1 MQAQQSMQPQQTMQ
15 IVPQPQQGQRRTWGQ
30 TTTQPH
36 PQDLRTWGD
45 VSGKPQTGF
54 LLHQTSTGSEVRYL
68 NGDHQSH
75 HPTPSVG
82 LSSLNVYGSQ
92 HNQQPQTITHTSA
105 SGFELHGDVAPT
117 PPPRRTPSSVN
128 ASPQHRITP
137 TIHRTPEVKPR
148 QHSLASDDRNAQ
160 RNSAVHT
167 ALPTPPVDDMEP
179 QSISF
184 IADMPSS
191 DDISSGISKI
201 HITSG
206 SRTYRIPS
214 PTRPNSAR
222 HPLPQHNDT
231 KKAFYMFGNQT
242 GDARPDELEIDN
254 RVEMEEQAAPEK
266 GFYISFD
273 EDTTPKR
280 PKPPLRA
287 KRASPKKERAVT
299 QVLDS
304 SALFGER
311 VGRDPTES
319 QARLFDHKD
328 TSSPARNANRNERD
342 EYYHESHGK
351 NPVEE
356 ITAHSHIASR
366 LSNEPTRDRHS
377 RRSGSE
383 DSEGAGAGVGLVIGN
398 ELSNPDPNAVDEM
411 ERKKERIML
420 LSLQRRQQQEE
431 MKARK
436 EMESQQRRESEKM
449 KEEEKARKKEE
460 ERIRRQSILEQ
471 HKLKKALE
479 EAEREGKTVDKDLL
493 NSVRSIPKM
502 RNKTVTR
509 PRPKTIHVDSGN
521 VDLAEGLLSPSRGK
535 KGSTSNLADSSLTPS
550 MRRDYYRGSTDSL
563 ADRQRSEERQSRMR
577 PGRSY
582 SLVRDSPDDGRGT
595 SPNRSTALGRRGSYK
610 TSRDVPE
617 PQPRG
622 RPKYSTYQ
630 SNMRAR
636 KSNSLMN
643 LSGKSIPANHYL
655 DWHAAM
661 LIYLGW
667 NLVFCSP
674 FHLSFKLCIHLFVS
688 SKIANE
694 PIFEHLGPG
703 SLPPGLT
710 SKRRMFDDGS
720 SDISSATSSMLDYN
734 GPRLYKQP
742 ATKSNRGI
750 LLNAVEYC
758 VFPGVVNKE
767 AKRRVLEEIGRSE
780 AKHFLILFRDAGL
793 QFRALYSYCPEGE
806 EILKL
811 YGTGPKQVT
820 DRMFDRFFKY
830 NSGGKCF
837 SQVHTKHLTVTIDAF
852 TIHNS
857 LWQGKKVN
865 LPSKKDMALLA
876 VPKTWLFLKDRFSDL
891 TVICVHAGSKST
903 IHTGTSSLKRSQN
916 KGSGDALDDRSD
928 EAFVVHRGR
937 GIPTLSSVAGDEPT
951 APVRA
956 RHRDRSSESEVDIGV
971 GASLPAGR
979 PSNWEDQRRSSY
991 AGRRSR
997 RNSVAEDSQ
1006 LTLENFGGSHENL
1019 HLLGR
1024 NPDKEPAVHVGRSLS
1039 SNGTLNGPS
1048 RSGSEKSDPE
1058 KPYKQG
1064 DHVDGDMTELRLQS
1078 TNFAEL
1084 SRHNNKSKAEESTL
1098 GIHIGYTT
1106 EESSGRSNGHSAPPE
1121 KKTTTFAALPQTNI
1135 TTTWKKQS
1143 SNHTSSEPSP
1153 NSDHIAE
1160 DISSGGSGGSPA
1172 MASQL
1177 LNVRLKLEEK
1187 RRQIESDKRKM
1198 ELELSKQRQRVGK
1211 AAFLQAVTKDNDD
1224 VLSQGADIDNMD
1236 VEHYQES
1243 IAQMNTSLHEIQA
1256 DLQRLATQQNQ
1267 IQQQTPQPA
1276 NITQHGKAEFLSDFL
1291 LLQSVVYYHQ
1301 HQMQPQQH
1309 QMQPQQHQMQ
1319 AQQHQMQAQQH
1330 QMQAQQHQ
1338 MQAQQSMQPQQT
1350 MQIVPQPQQGQR
1362 RTWGQ
1367 TTTQPHP
1374 QDLRTWGDVSGK
1386 PQTGFLLHQTS
1397 TGSEVRYLNGDHQ
1410 SHHPTPSVGL
1420 SSLNVYGSQH
1430 NQQPQTITHT
1440 SASGFE
1446 LHGDVA
1452 PTPPPR
1458 RTPSSVNASPQHRIT
1473 PTIHRTPEVKPRQHS
1488 LASDDRN
1495 AQRNSAVHT
1504 ALPTPPVDD
1513 MEPQSISFIA
1523 DMPSSDD
1530 ISSGISKIHITSGS
1544 RTYRIPSPTRPNSAR
1559 HPLPQH
1565 NDTKK
1570 AFYMFGNQTGDARPD
1585 ELEIDNRVEME
1596 EQAAPEKGFYISFD
1610 EDTTPKR
1617 PKPPLRAKRASPKKE
1632 RAVTQVLDSS
1642 ALFGERVGRDPTE
1655 SQARL
1660 FDHKDTSS
1668 PARNANR
1675 NERDEYYHESHGKNP
1690 VEEITAHSHI
1700 ASRLSNE
1707 PTRDRHSRRSGSEDS
1722 EGAGAG
1728 VGLVIGNELS
1738 NPDPNAV
1745 DEMERK
1751 KERIMLLSLQRRQ
1764 QQEEMKA
1771 RKEMESQQRRESEKM
1786 KEEEKARKK
1795 EEERIRRQS
1804 ILEQH
1809 KLKKALEEAEREG
1822 KTVDKDLLNSV
1833 RSIPKMRNKTVTRP
1847 RPKTIHVDS
1856 GNVDLAEGLLSPSR
1870 GKKGSTSNLADSS
1883 LTPSMRRDY
1892 YRGSTDSLADRQRSE
1907 ERQSRMRPGRSY
1919 SLVRDSP
1926 DDGRGT
1932 SPNRSTALGR
1942 RGSYKTSRDVP
1953 EPQPRGRPK
1962 YSTYQSNMRARK
1974 SNSLMNLSG
1983 KSIPANHYLD
1993 WHAAMLIYLGWNL
2006 VFCSPFHLSFKLCI
2020 HLFVSS
2026 KIANEPIFEHLGPGS
2041 LPPGLTSKRRMFD
2054 DGSSDIS
2061 SATSS
2066 MLDYNGPRL
2075 YKQPATKSN
2084 RGILLN
2090 AVEYCV
2096 FPGVVN
2102 KEAKRRVLE
2111 EIGRSEAKHFLILFR
2126 DAGLQFRALY
2136 SYCPEGEEIL
2146 KLYGTGPKQVTDR
2159 MFDRFFKY
2167 NSGGKCFSQVHTKHL
2182 TVTID
2187 AFTIHNSLW
2196 QGKKVNLPSKKDMAL
2211 VI

>member
-1 MQAQQSMQPQQTMQ
+1 MTADWAPWALLGAAVGVAASILLTRRWGPRDATDAPAAQAKQRASVKWLLSKAYNNRVPENFREPFYRDHEDQEHLKPQIVHALASAEMYCLALSSIYGDPNYHNLNHSGIIQVLLRKGISIPEPVDCQVTETVLIQTNPMKISAHMSMMEAMMILYAKEVATCDRVQAAIQRFSHHARASPDLAQTESEFALLSWVREALAALRQKVKQEREQQGNGDNQPRTPEFPEIKELKDLSDGVGLAALVSFYCPEEVPWKDVVVSNFPTVSDSVKNLMLVHDFCRRCLPHTVFHLMPEDISYLHINSSMKQNLVVFLADLFNVLEIHPVKCVRFPGSERAQQNLKEAYPRNSQGVAHKRCLPQSVSVIPDLRSNLSDISTPGFSGSGSGSKSTIHTGTSSLKRSQNKGSGDALDDRSDEAFVVHRGRGIPTLSSVAGDEPTAPVRARHRDRSSESEVDIGVGASLPAGRPSNWEDQRRSSYAGRRSRRNSVAEDSQLTLENFGGSHENLHLLGRNPDKEPAVHVGRSLSSNGTLNGPSRSGSEKSDPEKPYKQGDHVDGDMTELRLQSTNFAELSRHNNKSKAEESTLGIHIGYTTEESSGRSNGHSAPPEKKTTTFAALPQTNITTTWKKQSSNHTSSEPSPNSDHIAEDISSGGSGGSPAMASQLLNVRLKLEEKRRQIESDKRKMELELSKQRQRVGKAAFLQAVTKGKNQLVKSPGSDSSKDSSDSSSKASKQDNDDVLSQGADIDNMDVEHYQESIAQMNTSLHEIQADLQRLATQQNQIQQQTPQPANITQHGQPYSHQQPQYHTEQPSYHQNLPPPIQLRTHPTYQQQQPQPMHSLINQHQMVHGYSNSPPLQQTAFSQHQMNQHPQAQMHSMMNTSNVQSGYGSPLHQQHQQLQSLVQQNSQFYLHDPHQQQPMQQTQYQQSQQPQHHMPPQQHQMQPQQHQMQPQQHQMQAQQHQMQAQQHQMQAQQHQMQAQQSMQPQQTMQ

-184 IADMPSS
+184 IGEPHRQADMPSS

-643 LSGKSIPANHYL
+643 LSG
-655 DWHAAM
+655 
-661 LIYLGW
+661 
-667 NLVFCSP
+667 
-674 FHLSFKLCIHLFVS
+674 S
-688 SKIANE
+688 S
-694 PIFEHLGPG
+694 
-703 SLPPGLT
+703 T
-710 SKRRMFDDGS
+710 DQD
-720 SDISSATSSMLDYN
+720 SMVY
-734 GPRLYKQP
+734 RY
-742 ATKSNRGI
+742 
-750 LLNAVEYC
+750 
-758 VFPGVVNKE
+758 
-767 AKRRVLEEIGRSE
+767 
-780 AKHFLILFRDAGL
+780 
-793 QFRALYSYCPEGE
+793 
-806 EILKL
+806 
-811 YGTGPKQVT
+811 T
-820 DRMFDRFFKY
+820 DTD
-830 NSGGKCF
+830 SG
-837 SQVHTKHLTVTIDAF
+837 
-852 TIHNS
+852 
-857 LWQGKKVN
+857 
-865 LPSKKDMALLA
+865 
-876 VPKTWLFLKDRFSDL
+876 
-891 TVICVHAGSKST
+891 
-903 IHTGTSSLKRSQN
+903 
-916 KGSGDALDDRSD
+916 
-928 EAFVVHRGR
+928 
-937 GIPTLSSVAGDEPT
+937 
-951 APVRA
+951 
-956 RHRDRSSESEVDIGV
+956 
-971 GASLPAGR
+971 
-979 PSNWEDQRRSSY
+979 
-991 AGRRSR
+991 
-997 RNSVAEDSQ
+997 
-1006 LTLENFGGSHENL
+1006 
-1019 HLLGR
+1019 LGR
-1024 NPDKEPAVHVGRSLS
+1024 ATPPRRA
-1039 SNGTLNGPS
+1039 PS
-1048 RSGSEKSDPE
+1048 PG
-1058 KPYKQG
+1058 
-1064 DHVDGDMTELRLQS
+1064 M
-1078 TNFAEL
+1078 
-1084 SRHNNKSKAEESTL
+1084 
-1098 GIHIGYTT
+1098 
-1106 EESSGRSNGHSAPPE
+1106 SSGRHL
-1121 KKTTTFAALPQTNI
+1121 T
-1135 TTTWKKQS
+1135 
-1143 SNHTSSEPSP
+1143 
-1153 NSDHIAE
+1153 
-1160 DISSGGSGGSPA
+1160 
-1172 MASQL
+1172 
-1177 LNVRLKLEEK
+1177 
-1187 RRQIESDKRKM
+1187 
-1198 ELELSKQRQRVGK
+1198 
-1211 AAFLQAVTKDNDD
+1211 
-1224 VLSQGADIDNMD
+1224 
-1236 VEHYQES
+1236 
-1243 IAQMNTSLHEIQA
+1243 
-1256 DLQRLATQQNQ
+1256 
-1267 IQQQTPQPA
+1267 
-1276 NITQHGKAEFLSDFL
+1276 
-1291 LLQSVVYYHQ
+1291 
-1301 HQMQPQQH
+1301 
-1309 QMQPQQHQMQ
+1309 
-1319 AQQHQMQAQQH
+1319 
-1330 QMQAQQHQ
+1330 
-1338 MQAQQSMQPQQT
+1338 
-1350 MQIVPQPQQGQR
+1350 
-1362 RTWGQ
+1362 
-1367 TTTQPHP
+1367 
-1374 QDLRTWGDVSGK
+1374 
-1386 PQTGFLLHQTS
+1386 
-1397 TGSEVRYLNGDHQ
+1397 
-1410 SHHPTPSVGL
+1410 
-1420 SSLNVYGSQH
+1420 
-1430 NQQPQTITHT
+1430 
-1440 SASGFE
+1440 
-1446 LHGDVA
+1446 
-1452 PTPPPR
+1452 
-1458 RTPSSVNASPQHRIT
+1458 
-1473 PTIHRTPEVKPRQHS
+1473 
-1488 LASDDRN
+1488 
-1495 AQRNSAVHT
+1495 
-1504 ALPTPPVDD
+1504 
-1513 MEPQSISFIA
+1513 
-1523 DMPSSDD
+1523 
-1530 ISSGISKIHITSGS
+1530 
-1544 RTYRIPSPTRPNSAR
+1544 
-1559 HPLPQH
+1559 
-1565 NDTKK
+1565 
-1570 AFYMFGNQTGDARPD
+1570 
-1585 ELEIDNRVEME
+1585 
-1596 EQAAPEKGFYISFD
+1596 
-1610 EDTTPKR
+1610 
-1617 PKPPLRAKRASPKKE
+1617 
-1632 RAVTQVLDSS
+1632 
-1642 ALFGERVGRDPTE
+1642 
-1655 SQARL
+1655 
-1660 FDHKDTSS
+1660 
-1668 PARNANR
+1668 
-1675 NERDEYYHESHGKNP
+1675 
-1690 VEEITAHSHI
+1690 
-1700 ASRLSNE
+1700 
-1707 PTRDRHSRRSGSEDS
+1707 
-1722 EGAGAG
+1722 
-1728 VGLVIGNELS
+1728 
-1738 NPDPNAV
+1738 
-1745 DEMERK
+1745 
-1751 KERIMLLSLQRRQ
+1751 
-1764 QQEEMKA
+1764 
-1771 RKEMESQQRRESEKM
+1771 
-1786 KEEEKARKK
+1786 
-1795 EEERIRRQS
+1795 
-1804 ILEQH
+1804 
-1809 KLKKALEEAEREG
+1809 
-1822 KTVDKDLLNSV
+1822 
-1833 RSIPKMRNKTVTRP
+1833 
-1847 RPKTIHVDS
+1847 
-1856 GNVDLAEGLLSPSR
+1856 SPS
-1870 GKKGSTSNLADSS
+1870 
-1883 LTPSMRRDY
+1883 
-1892 YRGSTDSLADRQRSE
+1892 
-1907 ERQSRMRPGRSY
+1907 
-1919 SLVRDSP
+1919 
-1926 DDGRGT
+1926 
-1932 SPNRSTALGR
+1932 
-1942 RGSYKTSRDVP
+1942 
-1953 EPQPRGRPK
+1953 
-1962 YSTYQSNMRARK
+1962 
-1974 SNSLMNLSG
+1974 
-1983 KSIPANHYLD
+1983 
-1993 WHAAMLIYLGWNL
+1993 
-2006 VFCSPFHLSFKLCI
+2006 
-2020 HLFVSS
+2020 
-2026 KIANEPIFEHLGPGS
+2026 GPGS